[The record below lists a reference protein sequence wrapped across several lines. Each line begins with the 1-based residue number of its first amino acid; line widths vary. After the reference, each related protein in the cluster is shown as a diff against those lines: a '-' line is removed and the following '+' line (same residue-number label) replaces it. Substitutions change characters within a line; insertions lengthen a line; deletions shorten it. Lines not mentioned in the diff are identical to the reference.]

1 MNDSYPVRWGII
13 GPGRIASLVIKDFP
27 YVAGAEAVAV
37 ASRSAARAEAFATQ
51 HGLAR
56 AYGSYQ
62 EIMADEG
69 VDVVYVATPHP
80 QHHAIALAASAAGK
94 AALVEKTFTAT
105 VAGAEQV
112 IEAARQRQVFL
123 MEAMWTRFQPAIVAA
138 RALIKDGAIGEVR
151 QLQADLGVDR
161 PYDPADRLFDP
172 AQGGG
177 AVLDLGVYVVSF
189 AQYFLGTPDRIE
201 VSGSLAPTGVD
212 AEAGLLLGY
221 DDGRV
226 ATLLISLKHHTPG
239 AARIQGTNGWIEV
252 PPRFHHPHRI
262 VLHHRD
268 REPETI
274 SRPPLGTG
282 YSHEL
287 IEATERVRAG
297 DTESAIM
304 PLQDT
309 LAVQR
314 ILNEACEKLGVY
326 HTEDSSLLAPLSI
339 DYSDLAASAEGA
351 ESK

>member
-1 MNDSYPVRWGII
+1 MTDSQTVRWGIV

-37 ASRSAARAEAFATQ
+37 ASRSVVRARAFATE
-51 HGLAR
+51 HGLTR
-56 AYGSYQ
+56 AYESYS
-62 EIMADEG
+62 EIMADDA
-69 VDVVYVATPHP
+69 VDVVYIATPHP
-80 QHHAIALAASAAGK
+80 QHHAIALAAIAAGK

-105 VAGAEQV
+105 VAGAEEV
-112 IEAARQRQVFL
+112 ITAARERQVFV

-138 RALIKDGAIGEVR
+138 RALIDDGAIGEVR

-161 PYDPADRLFDP
+161 PYNPADRLFDP

-177 AVLDLGVYVVSF
+177 AMLDLGVYVVSF
-189 AQYFLGTPDRIE
+189 AQYFLGTPDRVE

-239 AARIQGTNGWIEV
+239 AARIQGTEGWIEV

-262 VLHHRD
+262 LLHR
-268 REPETI
+268 RGQEPEMI
-274 SRPPLGTG
+274 SRPPLGAG

-287 IEATERVRAG
+287 IEVAERVRAG
-297 DTESAIM
+297 QTESVIM

-314 ILNEACEKLGVY
+314 ILNEACEKLGV
-326 HTEDSSLLAPLSI
+326 HHSEDSLVSV
-339 DYSDLAASAEGA
+339 
-351 ESK
+351 